1 MMIKNKTNS
10 KNFLSFMNIYNT
22 NNWKKNLCCPMAFA
36 IAFFGMC
43 GISQAAIPVAVNDS
57 AGASIQGSNFTFD
70 GGEVA
75 TDSVQG
81 KSSQLKALL
90 ANAQSC
96 LDSKMNADVKQALT
110 KSIADAENILKS
122 SEADST
128 AISNAYSDLGSKIWA
143 AQLSIAVYKEISTF
157 FTKAEKLDEAG
168 HNAFNNYV
176 ADIQNAWNDGTI
188 TDGEEEIS
196 ILADKL
202 RVATKVQT
210 TNNSDWTYA
219 IYNPSFEDKG
229 KHWVAMTGYKPLD
242 VLRKDSL
249 AWAYADGERYA
260 YRVNDNDAPVQINYF
275 QDIDSVQI
283 GIYRLKATIYTNS
296 KTVSIYGNELKT
308 VITPCSST
316 DEAREVEQILVSW
329 NGKRITLGVI
339 GTLQKGEE
347 FRIDNFRL
355 EYLSHDLDIEA
366 EKVPDDVPINK
377 DIRNQQNNAV
387 EQFRDNP
394 QPTTLSAALEAIA
407 DAKES
412 ARQYQKVRQYLDSVQ
427 VFLEKNNVYTIESYT
442 SVMNTLA
449 SLENRYVEGTL
460 SDEEIETM
468 QYSMW
473 QKELAGFNDLE
484 ASDIDAYK
492 DYPLLYYLFDAWTLT
507 RDDSPS
513 EVVKADGNF
522 RVNTWAKEVTDNT
535 VSETSSKMTAPFI
548 EYRNSSLNGGTLG
561 NATIHAKAIDLEPG
575 LYKMRI
581 QTRVANESGN
591 VAPAD
596 FKGITL
602 HVATDRVNENNGMSV
617 LSSDK
622 VDICKGDVCRD
633 GNLDVVSQV
642 FEIDSIIVR
651 SKDNHDV
658 HVYFNIEN
666 TNVSWLAWKNC
677 QFTKVRELFVSEEE
691 DDSASNGTPTD
702 TVKVDI
708 AKPQTTEEAS
718 NTDAAPEV
726 KKDEKGE
733 SVYVY
738 KPADENKDQTI
749 TLVIPLDVIVAG
761 TTYKII
767 IDLYP
772 VFEAYARPNYLTFGL
787 KGNGSKIYE
796 RSSADLYALGKYV
809 YANDKEMKLEYEF
822 TATQDMQSPV
832 FVIKTET
839 PVDAEDEST
848 RSVGLKGISLVSET
862 SSTAIETTR
871 TETEVIPISIYN
883 ISGVNISS
891 FQKGINV
898 VRFSDGSVKKVFR

>member
-22 NNWKKNLCCPMAFA
+22 NIWKKNLRCPMAFA
-36 IAFFGMC
+36 FAFFGMS
-43 GISQAAIPVAVNDS
+43 GVSLAAIPVAVNDS
-57 AGASIQGSNFTFD
+57 ASVEASGYTFD
-70 GGEVA
+70 GEDVA

-81 KSSQLKALL
+81 QSSQLKALL

-96 LDSKMNADVKQALT
+96 LDSKMNVDVRQALV
-110 KSIADAENILKS
+110 KSMTEAENVLKS

-128 AISNAYSDLGSKIWA
+128 AISSAYSDLGSKIWA
-143 AQLSIAVYKEISTF
+143 AQLSIAVYKEISVF
-157 FTKAEKLDEAG
+157 FTKAAMLDEAG
-168 HNAFNNYV
+168 LKEFNKYA
-176 ADIQNAWNDGTI
+176 ADIQDAWNNGTI
-188 TDGEEEIS
+188 TDGEEEIN

-202 RVATKVQT
+202 RIATKAQT
-210 TNNSDWTYA
+210 SSHTDWTGA
-219 IYNPSFEDKG
+219 LYNPSFENKG
-229 KHWVAMTGYKPLD
+229 LHWTTTTGYKPLD

-260 YRVNDNDAPVQINYF
+260 YRYNDGDTPVNVCYYQDVDTVQP
-275 QDIDSVQI
+275 
-283 GIYRLKATIYTNS
+283 GIYRVKATVYTNS
-296 KTVSIYGNELKT
+296 KTMSIYGNDIKSG
-308 VITPCSST
+308 IYPCNDT
-316 DEAREVEQILVSW
+316 NDVRTVEQMVVSW
-329 NGKRITLGVI
+329 DGKRITLGVI
-339 GTLQKGEE
+339 GTLQAGEE
-347 FRIDNFRL
+347 FRIDNFQL
-355 EYLSHDLDIEA
+355 EYLSRDLDIEA
-366 EKVPDDVPINK
+366 EMVPDDVPMSKVARQKQESAVMKYHVDQQPETFAAAIN
-377 DIRNQQNNAV
+377 
-387 EQFRDNP
+387 
-394 QPTTLSAALEAIA
+394 AIA
-407 DAKES
+407 EAMES
-412 ARQYQKVRQYLDSVQ
+412 ARQYKKVRQYLDSVYA
-427 VFLEKNNVYTIESYT
+427 FLENTNVSTKEACT
-442 SVMNTLA
+442 SVSNIFV
-449 SLENRYVEGTL
+449 SIENRYVEGTL

-473 QKELAGFNDLE
+473 QKELAGFNDLV

-522 RVNTWAKEVTDNT
+522 RVNTWTNVVTDNT
-535 VSETSSKMTAPFI
+535 VSGTSSKMIAPFI
-548 EYRNSSLNGGTLG
+548 EYRNSSLNGGTLD

-633 GNLDVVSQV
+633 GILDVVSQV

-708 AKPQTTEEAS
+708 SKPKTTDVAS
-718 NTDAAPEV
+718 NTATAPEV

-749 TLVIPLDVIVAG
+749 TLAIPIDVIVAG
-761 TTYKII
+761 TTYKVI
-767 IDLYP
+767 IDLSP
-772 VFEAYARPNYLTFGL
+772 VFESYARPNYLTFGL
-787 KGNGSKIYE
+787 KGNGSKVYD
-796 RSSADLYALGKYV
+796 RGSVDWLALGEYV
-809 YANDKEMKLEYEF
+809 YANDKDMTIVYEF
-822 TATQDMQSPV
+822 TATQDIQNPV
-832 FVIKTET
+832 FEIKTET
-839 PVDAEDEST
+839 PADAVDEST
-848 RSVGLKGISLVSET
+848 RSVGLKGVSLVSEA
-862 SSTAIETTR
+862 SAAAIETTR
-871 TETEVIPISIYN
+871 TETEMIPNSIYN

-891 FQKGINV
+891 FQKGVNV
-898 VRFSDGSVKKVFR
+898 VRFSDGSIKKVYK